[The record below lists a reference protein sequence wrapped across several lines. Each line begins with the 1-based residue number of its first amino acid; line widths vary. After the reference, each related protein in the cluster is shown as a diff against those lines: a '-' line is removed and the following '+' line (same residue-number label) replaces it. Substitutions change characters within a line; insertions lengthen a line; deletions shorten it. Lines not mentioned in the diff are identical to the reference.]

1 METEPDSPSTSSSSK
16 QARSFARAFVA
27 TSYLLGR
34 RRGGLSEGVSFAD
47 PVAQQVLLD
56 LTQQLSHGV
65 QEQRARALAAEVAR
79 LMRSLDA
86 QRIR

>member
-1 METEPDSPSTSSSSK
+1 METEPDPPAITPSSK
-16 QARSFARAFVA
+16 QLRSFVRAFVA

-34 RRGGLSEGVSFAD
+34 RRGGLSENVAFAD
-47 PVAQQVLLD
+47 PAAQQVLLE
-56 LTQQLSHGV
+56 LTEQLSHGV
-65 QEQRARALAAEVAR
+65 QDQRARALAAEVAR